1 MLRRT
6 VPAVILLAVLLLI
19 PFTAF
24 AADSAAKHEEKTLQG
39 EVLDLGCYLAHDGK
53 GPDHAMCAKMCVK
66 NGQPMGLLASDGTV
80 YILTADH
87 EDAKAFNQT
96 KEFAGQK
103 VEIHGTVGINGS
115 LKGLTVLSV
124 KAL

>member
-1 MLRRT
+1 MCRRAI
-6 VPAVILLAVLLLI
+6 PALLVLAALVLL
-19 PFTAF
+19 PMTPY
-24 AADSAAKHEEKTLQG
+24 AAESAAKHEAMTLQG
-39 EVLDLGCYLAHDGK
+39 EVLDLGCYLAHDGH

-66 NGQPMGLLASDGTV
+66 NGQPMGLLAADGTV

-103 VEIHGTVGINGS
+103 VEIHGTVGVNGS